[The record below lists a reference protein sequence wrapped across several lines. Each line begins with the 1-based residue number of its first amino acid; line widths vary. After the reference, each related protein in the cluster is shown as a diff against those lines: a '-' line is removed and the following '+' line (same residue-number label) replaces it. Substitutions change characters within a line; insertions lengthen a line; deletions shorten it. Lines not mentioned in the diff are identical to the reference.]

1 MTLFDNVFATYVRVY
16 EQGYVHV
23 EWEGTVCMYIRIQ
36 EYRLYIDHDV
46 SMTCTLQQVRILE
59 IQMKEREEELERIKK
74 ERKNEVARLLD
85 EIRHLRDS
93 YEVKMKEY
101 QELFDLKIKLDKEI
115 ETYRKLLEG
124 EETR

>member
-1 MTLFDNVFATYVRVY
+1 MYKSVR
-16 EQGYVHV
+16 
-23 EWEGTVCMYIRIQ
+23 
-36 EYRLYIDHDV
+36 RLYIDHHV
-46 SMTCTLQQVRILE
+46 CIACSLQQVRILE
-59 IQMKEREEELERIKK
+59 SQMKEREEELERIKR

-85 EIRHLRDS
+85 EIRRLRDS

>member
-1 MTLFDNVFATYVRVY
+1 M
-16 EQGYVHV
+16 YVH
-23 EWEGTVCMYIRIQ
+23 TYIQ
-36 EYRLYIDHDV
+36 EYRLYIDQDV
-46 SMTCTLQQVRILE
+46 CMMCTLQQVRILE